1 MHYYPHH
8 IGDYRANTAH
18 LSNEEDLAYRRLLEM
33 YYDTEKPI
41 PIETDWVIRR
51 LRVGSESV
59 LSVLNDFFTKTENGW
74 LHERCEHE
82 IAQYHKRA
90 EVARQNGVF
99 GGRPKK
105 RVATQ
110 QEPSG
115 NPVGSELVASGPPV
129 ETQLK
134 ANQEPRTKNHK
145 PIEKAAPVDRP
156 LDVPD
161 WVWNSFL
168 QLRKTKKAPV
178 TSAALD
184 GIKREADAA
193 GWTLE
198 EALQECC
205 VRGWQGFKA
214 DWVEKRTKGKSQ
226 DDALLKIRQD
236 EKLSAPMP
244 DKVRQMLKIKRIA

>member
-1 MHYYPHH
+1 MHFYPHH

-18 LSNEEDLAYRRLLEM
+18 LSNEQDLAYRRLLEM
-33 YYDTEKPI
+33 YYDSEKPI
-41 PIETDWVIRR
+41 PEDIDWVAKR
-51 LRVGSESV
+51 LRVTRESV
-59 LSVLNDFFTKTENGW
+59 QDVLEDFFEHTEQGWSHARCDEEIQKFHGFVEAGKRGAMKRWNKASLLPPDSPPIATLSEANATPIPTK
-74 LHERCEHE
+74 
-82 IAQYHKRA
+82 
-90 EVARQNGVF
+90 
-99 GGRPKK
+99 
-105 RVATQ
+105 
-110 QEPSG
+110 
-115 NPVGSELVASGPPV
+115 
-129 ETQLK
+129 
-134 ANQEPRTKNHK
+134 NQEPRTKNHK
-145 PIEKAAPVDRP
+145 PIEKAAPVARP
-156 LDVPD
+156 LDVPVS
-161 WVWNSFL
+161 VWDSFL

-226 DDALLKIRQD
+226 DDALVKIRQD